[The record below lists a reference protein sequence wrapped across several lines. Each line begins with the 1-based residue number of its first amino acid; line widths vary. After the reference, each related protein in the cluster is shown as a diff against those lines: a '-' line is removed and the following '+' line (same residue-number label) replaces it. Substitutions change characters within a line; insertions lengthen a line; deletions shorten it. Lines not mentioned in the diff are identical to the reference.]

1 VGDSFARLQAA
12 LSDRPPDAQ
21 LPAPSR
27 HISLSTTRIIMSIL
41 HNLAALQ
48 EDHLPHVIRDRVTG
62 KQSHSYLGDA
72 VLGSVDG
79 TVTTFA
85 VVAGAAG
92 AGFSSLVIVILGMAN
107 LLADGLSMAVSN
119 YLGTKVEREEVEKAK
134 EAEEH
139 HIEHIPEGERA
150 EIREIYAQKGFEGEL
165 LEQVVDVI
173 TSDRHV
179 WVNTMLTDELHLQIE
194 QRSPMRAALATFTAF
209 VVVGLIPLLPYLF
222 PVLPEKDWFLASSV
236 LTGIGFTFV
245 GVAKG
250 TVLNRRIWRSALE
263 TLLTG
268 GVAAAVSFGVGYF
281 LRQAFG
287 A

>member
-1 VGDSFARLQAA
+1 MRMF
-12 LSDRPPDAQ
+12 
-21 LPAPSR
+21 
-27 HISLSTTRIIMSIL
+27 
-41 HNLAALQ
+41 HNAAALQ
-48 EDHLPHVIRDRVTG
+48 ADHHPHAIRDRVTG
-62 KQSHSYLGDA
+62 KQRHSYLGDA

-85 VVAGAAG
+85 VVAGAVG
-92 AGFSSLVIVILGMAN
+92 AGFASIVIVILGVAN

-150 EIREIYAQKGFEGEL
+150 EIREIYAQKGFDGEL

-179 WVNTMLTDELHLQIE
+179 WVNTMLTEELHLQIE
-194 QRSPMRAALATFTAF
+194 QRSPSRAALATFAAF
-209 VVVGLIPLLPYLF
+209 VVVGLVPLLPYLVPMV
-222 PVLPEKDWFLASSV
+222 PVEQTFLVSSV
-236 LTGIGFTFV
+236 LTGIGFAFV

-250 TVLNRRIWRSALE
+250 AVLHRRIWRSALE

-268 GVAAAVSFGVGYF
+268 GVAAAVSFAVGYG

>member
-1 VGDSFARLQAA
+1 MRTLPQASTLQAEH
-12 LSDRPPDAQ
+12 RPHAIR
-21 LPAPSR
+21 SR
-27 HISLSTTRIIMSIL
+27 VSS
-41 HNLAALQ
+41 
-48 EDHLPHVIRDRVTG
+48 

-85 VVAGAAG
+85 VVAGAFG
-92 AGFSSLVIVILGMAN
+92 GGFSSLVIVVLGVAN

-119 YLGTKVEREEVEKAK
+119 YLGTRVDRDELEQAR

-173 TSDRHV
+173 TSNRQV
-179 WVNTMLTDELHLQIE
+179 WIETMLKEELHLQVE
-194 QRSPMRAALATFTAF
+194 QRSPWRAALATFAAF
-209 VVVGLIPLLPYLF
+209 VLVGLIPLLPYVV
-222 PVLPEKDWFLASSV
+222 PVLPPQDWFVASAV
-236 LTGIGFTFV
+236 LTGVGFVFIGL
-245 GVAKG
+245 AKG
-250 TVLNRRIWRSALE
+250 VVLHRHIWRSAVE

-268 GVAAAVSFGVGYF
+268 GAAAAIAYAVGYL
-281 LRQAFG
+281 LRQVFG
-287 A
+287 TS

>member
-1 VGDSFARLQAA
+1 M
-12 LSDRPPDAQ
+12 
-21 LPAPSR
+21 
-27 HISLSTTRIIMSIL
+27 STMQRA
-41 HNLAALQ
+41 AALQ
-48 EDHLPHVIRDRVTG
+48 DDHHPHAIRSRVSG

-85 VVAGAAG
+85 VVASAVG
-92 AGFSSLVIVILGMAN
+92 AGFSALVIVVLGVAN

-119 YLGTKVEREEVEKAK
+119 YLGTKVEREELDKAR

-150 EIREIYAQKGFEGEL
+150 EIREIYRQKGFEGEL

-173 TSDRHV
+173 TSDRQV
-179 WVNTMLTDELHLQIE
+179 WVDTMLKEELHLQLE
-194 QRSPMRAALATFTAF
+194 QRSPWRAAVATYGAF
-209 VVVGLIPLLPYLF
+209 VAVGLVPLLPYL
-222 PVLPEKDWFLASSV
+222 LPFLPAEHAFTASTV
-236 LTGIGFTFV
+236 MTGLAFVFV

-250 TVLNRRIWRSALE
+250 MVLNRRIWRSALE

-268 GVAAAVSFGVGYF
+268 GAAAVVAYAVGYA

-287 A
+287 AS

>member
-1 VGDSFARLQAA
+1 MKTLAHVTALQADHHPHA
-12 LSDRPPDAQ
+12 IR
-21 LPAPSR
+21 SR
-27 HISLSTTRIIMSIL
+27 VS
-41 HNLAALQ
+41 
-48 EDHLPHVIRDRVTG
+48 G

-85 VVAGAAG
+85 VVAGAVG
-92 AGFSSLVIVILGMAN
+92 AGFSALVIVVLGVAN

-119 YLGTKVEREEVEKAK
+119 YLGTKVEREELDKAR

-139 HIEHIPEGERA
+139 HIDHIPDGERA

-165 LEQVVDVI
+165 LEQVVEVI
-173 TSDRHV
+173 TSDRSV
-179 WVNTMLTDELHLQIE
+179 WVDTMLKEELHLLVE
-194 QRSPMRAALATFTAF
+194 QRSPWRAAVATYFAF
-209 VVVGLIPLLPYLF
+209 VVVGLIPLLPYLI
-222 PVLPEKDWFLASSV
+222 PVLPIGDTFIASSI
-236 LTGIGFTFV
+236 LTGLAFTFV

-250 TVLNRRIWRSALE
+250 VVLNRRIWRSAAE

-268 GVAAAVSFGVGYF
+268 GAAAVVSYAVGYA

-287 A
+287 AS